1 MEQEVKSVGAA
12 GLLVRNMSNR
22 TVLVLFHHLG
32 AKIKALAAKFT
43 ARIFFPADGE
53 DWRIPATNIFDGTRE
68 IEGEIEVYPG
78 YRRAQQDIAA
88 ILAILTQIKNY
99 AGTGPPSVWDVVWT
113 TAQDNHESYVTGLR
127 ARLKELTDEAAW
139 VSKLIDAEQQ
149 QHNFGEV
156 LVKALYEINYG
167 FDDVT
172 PEAALARLLKP
183 YPDLV
188 EFLQTKGSDY
198 TRDVAD
204 SIEGER
210 S

>member
-1 MEQEVKSVGAA
+1 MEQEVKTVGAA
-12 GLLVRNMSNR
+12 GLLVRTMSNR

-32 AKIKALAAKFT
+32 AKIKSLASKFT
-43 ARIFFPADGE
+43 ARIFFPTDGE
-53 DWRIPATNIFDGTRE
+53 DWKTPVARIFDGTRE
-68 IEGEIEVYPG
+68 VEGEVEVHPG
-78 YRRAQQDIAA
+78 YARAQQDLAA
-88 ILAILTQIKNY
+88 ILAILTQIRNY
-99 AGTGPPSVWDVVWT
+99 AGTGPASVWDVIWT
-113 TAQDNHESYVTGLR
+113 TAQDNHESYLTGLR

-149 QHNFGEV
+149 QHNFGEL

-172 PEAALARLLKP
+172 PEEALARLLRP

-188 EFLQTKGSDY
+188 EFLQTRGADY
-198 TRDVAD
+198 AVDVAN
-204 SIEGER
+204 SIEGSR